1 MLIHTHA
8 YARAGLVGNPSDG
21 YFGKTISII
30 VKNFRCRVTLY
41 ESPRLVIVPGHR
53 DKVDFDSLE
62 DLVAFVEE
70 SGYYGAAR
78 LVKATIKK
86 FHDYCAQHRIL
97 LEPKNFTIEHDTN
110 IPLRVGLAGS
120 SAIVTATMRA
130 LMQFYDVE
138 IPKPA
143 LPGLILHAETDEL
156 KITAGL
162 QDRVVQV
169 YEGCVYMDFRRELLE
184 SQGYGHYEPLDPTL
198 LPPLFIAYHD
208 ALSEGTE
215 VAHSPVRERWLAGE
229 PKVIETMNRIAALA
243 ERSRDLILARRG
255 AEIGPLLDENFDLR
269 AGLYSISP
277 GNRELVERARHEGAH
292 VHFAGSGGA
301 VVGVCRDDAMFD
313 HLAHSYAQMGAR
325 ILKPVIL

>member
-1 MLIHTHA
+1 MLIHSHA

-21 YFGKTISII
+21 YFGQTISII
-30 VKNFRCRVTLY
+30 VRNFRCRVTLY

-53 DKVDFDSLE
+53 DQGDFDSME
-62 DLVAFVEE
+62 HLVAFVEE
-70 SGYYGAAR
+70 SGYYGGTR

-86 FHDYCAQHRIL
+86 FHDYCMQHGIA
-97 LEPKNFTIEHDTN
+97 LEQENFTIQYDTD

-130 LMQFYDVE
+130 LMQFYGVE
-138 IPKPA
+138 IPKPL
-143 LPGLILHAETDEL
+143 LPSLILSAETDEL

-169 YEGCVYMDFRRELLE
+169 YEVCVYMNFERELLE
-184 SQGYGHYEPLDPTL
+184 KQGYGLYEPLNPSL

-208 ALSEGTE
+208 DLSEGTE
-215 VAHSPVRERWLAGE
+215 VTHSPVRERWLAGE
-229 PKVIETMNRIAALA
+229 PKVVQTMNQIAELAVRARAL
-243 ERSRDLILARRG
+243 LLAGRG
-255 AEIGPLLDENFDLR
+255 VEIGPLLDENFDLR
-269 AGLYSISP
+269 AGIYQISP
-277 GNRELVERARHEGAH
+277 GNRQLVERARREGAH

-325 ILKPVIL
+325 VLKPILQ

>member
-53 DKVDFDSLE
+53 DQGDFDSME
-62 DLVAFVEE
+62 HLVAFVEE
-70 SGYYGAAR
+70 SGYYGGTR
-78 LVKATIKK
+78 LIKAMIKK
-86 FHDYCAQHRIL
+86 FHDYCVQHGVR
-97 LEPKNFTIEHDTN
+97 LEPRNFTIEYETD

-130 LMQFYDVE
+130 LMQFYGVE
-138 IPKPA
+138 IPKPL
-143 LPGLILHAETDEL
+143 LPGLILQAETDEL

-169 YEGCVYMDFRRELLE
+169 YEGCVYMDFDRELLE
-184 SQGYGHYEPLDPTL
+184 KQGCGLYEPLAPSL

-229 PKVIETMNRIAALA
+229 AKVIQTMSKIADLA
-243 ERSRDLILARRG
+243 ERAREMLLAGRG
-255 AEIGPLLDENFDLR
+255 REIGPLLDENFDLR
-269 AGLYSISP
+269 ARLYPISA
-277 GNRELVERARHEGAH
+277 GNRELVERARREGAQ

-313 HLAHSYAQMGAR
+313 HLAHCYAQMGAR
-325 ILKPVIL
+325 ILKPIIQ

>member
-1 MLIHTHA
+1 MLIHAHA

-30 VKNFRCRVTLY
+30 VKNFRCHITLY

-53 DKVDFDSLE
+53 DQSDFDSIE
-62 DLVAFVEE
+62 HLVAFVEE
-70 SGYYGAAR
+70 AGYYGGIR
-78 LVKATIKK
+78 LIKATIKK
-86 FHDYCAQHRIL
+86 FHDYCAQRGISL
-97 LEPKNFTIEHDTN
+97 GQKNFTIEYDTD

-130 LMQFYDVE
+130 LMQFYNVE
-138 IPKPA
+138 IPKPL
-143 LPGLILHAETDEL
+143 LPGLILSTETDEL

-169 YEGCVYMDFRRELLE
+169 YEGCIYMDFDREWLE
-184 SQGYGHYEPLDPTL
+184 KQGHGLYEPLDLSL
-198 LPPLFIAYHD
+198 LPSLFIAYHD
-208 ALSEGTE
+208 ALTEGTE

-229 PKVIETMNRIAALA
+229 PKVVQTMNRIADLA
-243 ERSRDLILARRG
+243 ARARDLLLAGRG
-255 AEIGPLLDENFDLR
+255 TEIGPLLDENFDLR
-269 AGLYSISP
+269 ASIYQISP
-277 GNRELVERARHEGAH
+277 GNSQLVERARREGAH

-313 HLAHSYAQMGAR
+313 RLAHSYAQMGAR
-325 ILKPVIL
+325 ILKPILQ

>member
-1 MLIHTHA
+1 MMIHSQA

-30 VKNFRCRVTLY
+30 VKNFRCRVALY

-53 DKVDFDSLE
+53 DQLDFDSM
-62 DLVAFVEE
+62 DHLVSFVEE
-70 SGYYGAAR
+70 SGYYGATR

-86 FHDYCAQHRIL
+86 FHDYGTQHGIR
-97 LEPKNFTIEHDTN
+97 LEQKNFTIEYDTN

-120 SAIVTATMRA
+120 SAIVTATLRA
-130 LMQFYDVE
+130 LMQFYDVQ
-138 IPKPA
+138 IPKPL
-143 LPGLILHAETDEL
+143 LPSLILSVETDEL

-169 YEGCVYMDFRRELLE
+169 YEGCVYMDFARERLA
-184 SQGYGHYEPLDPTL
+184 QPGYGHYEPLSPAL
-198 LPPLFIAYHD
+198 LPPLFVAYHD

-229 PKVIETMNRIAALA
+229 PKVVETMNRIAALA
-243 ERSRDLILARRG
+243 AEARELLLAGRG
-255 AEIGPLLDENFDLR
+255 VEIGPLLDQNFDLR
-269 AGLYSISP
+269 ASIYQISTD
-277 GNRELVERARHEGAH
+277 NRELVERARREGAH

-325 ILKPVIL
+325 MLKPIIQ